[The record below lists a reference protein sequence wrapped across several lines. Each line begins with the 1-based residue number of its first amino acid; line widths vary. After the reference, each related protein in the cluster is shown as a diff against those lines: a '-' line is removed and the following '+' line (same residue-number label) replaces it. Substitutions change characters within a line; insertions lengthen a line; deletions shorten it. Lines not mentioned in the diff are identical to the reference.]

1 MNQNH
6 LSQTLGT
13 LVLVLAM
20 IACILP
26 GRMAQ
31 PAPGKSPDLIP
42 TSVAGTAL
50 AAAKQTE
57 QTGLVTSSTPIIAPT
72 EHLPTPEAISS
83 SGTSLVKLE
92 DGSTQFKDY
101 RAGIQ
106 IIFPSHWMPIRV
118 GESEYYAAAEK
129 WGTQN
134 AWFLEEIGWIQSLD
148 VNVFRVNA
156 YDTEATHLF
165 YGTFPKIN
173 VIFHQGDTRTL
184 KQVEADEKKII
195 ENSAK
200 SGDKFLSS
208 SFQETPGSLQILIF
222 QSEWKAQSYDMTHY
236 TGTFFK
242 VPTGL
247 VFIDFYIPSDHK
259 EAAESERAQIV
270 ESIALFTP

>member
-6 LSQTLGT
+6 LSQTLGIF
-13 LVLVLAM
+13 VLVLAM

-31 PAPGKSPDLIP
+31 PAPVKSPDLVQ
-42 TSVAGTAL
+42 TSVAGTAQ

-57 QTGLVTSSTPIIAPT
+57 PAGLVTTTPIIAPA
-72 EHLPTPEAISS
+72 EHLPSPEVISS

-106 IIFPSHWMPIRV
+106 IIFPANWMPIRV
-118 GESEYYAAAEK
+118 GESEYYAASEK

-148 VNVFRVNA
+148 LNLFRVNA

-173 VIFHQGDTRTL
+173 VVFHQGDTRTL
-184 KQVEADEKKII
+184 NQVEADEKKII

-200 SGDKFLSS
+200 SGHKFLSS
-208 SFQETPGSLQILIF
+208 SFQETSGGLQILVF
-222 QSEWKAQSYDMTHY
+222 QSEWKAQSYDTTHY
-236 TGTFFK
+236 TGTFFQ

-247 VFIDFYIPSDHK
+247 VFIDFYIPSDHQ
-259 EAAESERAQIV
+259 AAVESERAQIV